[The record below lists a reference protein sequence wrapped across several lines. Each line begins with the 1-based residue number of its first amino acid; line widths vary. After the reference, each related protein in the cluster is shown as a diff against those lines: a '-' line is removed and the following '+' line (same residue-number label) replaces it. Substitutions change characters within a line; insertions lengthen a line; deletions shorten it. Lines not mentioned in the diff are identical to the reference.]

1 MALSRKAVV
10 WRLYECPKPA
20 VSGGRRAVNDD
31 GSVPQKGK
39 VYTNMSDRDYYE
51 ILGIDK
57 NADDAAI
64 KQAYRTQAKK
74 YHPDLHPGD
83 KEAEANFKEVNE
95 AYSVLSDPEKK
106 AKYDQFGKAAFDP
119 NGGFDGSYGGFGDFG
134 DLGDIFG
141 SIFGGGF
148 GGGSTQRR
156 NGPQR
161 GEDVRARI
169 TLDFNE
175 AAFGCKKAVSY
186 TRLHKCPTCQGSGAA
201 PGTSAETCSTCHGK
215 GQRVTVQRMG
225 PMSFQSQTTCEV
237 CRGTGK
243 IIKTPC
249 SKCRGNGLEKENR
262 TLTVDIPAGIDNGE
276 RIALR
281 GQGCE
286 GKNGGPAG
294 DLVIQVTVQEHSIFT
309 RDGNDIFCEL
319 PLTVSEA
326 ILGAEID
333 VPTLEGSMKY
343 SIPEGTQ
350 SGTEFTLRGKGIPF
364 VHSNNRRGD
373 LIFRVNVEIPKSLS
387 EKQKDA
393 VRNFAELCGEKNYA
407 KKSKFFKLFKK

>member
-1 MALSRKAVV
+1 
-10 WRLYECPKPA
+10 
-20 VSGGRRAVNDD
+20 
-31 GSVPQKGK
+31 
-39 VYTNMSDRDYYE
+39 MSDRDYYE
-51 ILGIDK
+51 VLGVDK
-57 NADDAAI
+57 GADDSAI

-83 KEAEANFKEVNE
+83 AEAEAKFKEVNE

-106 AKYDQFGKAAFDP
+106 AKYDQFGKAAFEP
-119 NGGFDGSYGGFGDFG
+119 GGGYEGGFGGFSDFG

-141 SIFGGGF
+141 SFFGGGF
-148 GGGSTQRR
+148 GGAQKQR

-161 GEDVRARI
+161 GEDILARI
-169 TLDFNE
+169 TLTFEE
-175 AAFGCKKAVSY
+175 AAFGCKKSVSY
-186 TRLHKCPTCQGSGAA
+186 SRMHKCPTCQGSGAT
-201 PGTSAETCSTCHGK
+201 PGTSAETCSTCHGR
-215 GQRVTVQRMG
+215 GQRTTVQRMG

-243 IIKTPC
+243 IIKSPC
-249 SKCRGNGLEKENR
+249 SKCRGAGLEKESR
-262 TLTVDIPAGIDNGE
+262 TLMVDVPAGIDNGE

-281 GQGCE
+281 GQGGE
-286 GKNGGPAG
+286 GKNGGSVG
-294 DLVIQVTVQEHSIFT
+294 DLIIQITVRDHSIFT

-333 VPTLEGSMKY
+333 VPTLEGSVKY
-343 SIPEGTQ
+343 TIPEGTQ
-350 SGTEFTLRGKGIPF
+350 SGTEFTLKGKGIPY
-364 VHSNNRRGD
+364 VRSNNRRGD
-373 LIFRVNVEIPKSLS
+373 LIFRVNVEIPKGLS

-393 VRNFAELCGEKNYA
+393 MRNFADLCGEKNYT